1 MITQKHK
8 KTKSFC
14 VKYQKN
20 SESSCRIDLVK
31 NCWYNKNME
40 IKEVIKRDSSLGDI
54 IKAYFYKKNASK
66 WILQRAKKF
75 DALSYFLIKK
85 RLKSIKYQF
94 LEEFD
99 TNAASYSPTEHRIGI
114 FGHDNIT
121 LDTIL
126 HEMLHACSN
135 NEDEFLGFN
144 INDTTFGLMGRYNNY
159 MLDDNINC
167 FFKVDFGKAIN
178 EAATEFFTYDI
189 LHSKNKEYP
198 QDSIYTHLVNI
209 FAIFCTREK
218 DGKVA
223 IDSNIKNKLFEFY
236 MKGKYNNFVDY
247 LSNIYN
253 SPKSQVQMLM
263 FQFDKVLELIKE
275 ESPLNFD
282 MLIRCYNT
290 LYEMQYNRFA
300 AKHQNATLDD
310 FLNSSEIK
318 EMVELLPSRTSYNV
332 NKIAK
337 EMFIKKFKNYQFG
350 VNETNGLSSFVMNYC
365 FDKKIN
371 NFDTRANSATD
382 LLSLSNAETFDKN
395 YKMAMKEFDDYEKLS
410 ALLFF
415 SSSEYL
421 QTPDSQKIYNTA
433 ILHDLIERGKPENE
447 NYKNDFMFYIL
458 NLPKLKNDY
467 LYYSVSPDELLD
479 YIKNDTTR
487 LKINKKNVQS
497 DSKLKDYL
505 KISKKYDEVLEDTQE
520 QEDLE
525 KRKWLQIL

>member
-1 MITQKHK
+1 
-8 KTKSFC
+8 
-14 VKYQKN
+14 
-20 SESSCRIDLVK
+20 
-31 NCWYNKNME
+31 ME
-40 IKEVIKRDSSLGDI
+40 DEVKRDPTLGDI
-54 IKAYFYKKNASK
+54 IKTYFYKKNASK
-66 WILQRAKKF
+66 WIFERAKNL
-75 DALSYFLIKK
+75 DVLSYFLTKG
-85 RLKSIKYQF
+85 RLTSLKYQF
-94 LEEFD
+94 LKD
-99 TNAASYSPTEHRIGI
+99 YGQNAAKYSPDTHRVFIYGQE
-114 FGHDNIT
+114 NIEQN
-121 LDTIL
+121 TIL
-126 HEMLHACSN
+126 HETLHACSN
-135 NEDEFLGFN
+135 NEYKFSQFN
-144 INDTTFGLMGRYNNY
+144 KNDTTIGLKGRYNNY
-159 MLDDNINC
+159 LANDYING
-167 FFKVDFGKAIN
+167 FLRVDFGDAIN

-209 FAIFCTREK
+209 FAIFCMREK

-236 MKGKYNNFVDY
+236 MKGEYNKFVEY
-247 LSNIYN
+247 LSNTYH
-253 SPKSQVQMLM
+253 SPKSQVEMLM

-275 ESPLNFD
+275 ESSLNFD

-290 LYEMQYNRFA
+290 LYEMQHNRFA

-318 EMVELLPSRTSYNV
+318 EMVELLSSRTSYNV
-332 NKIAK
+332 NRIAK
-337 EMFIKKFKNYQFG
+337 EIFIKKFKNYQFG

-371 NFDTRANSATD
+371 NFDTRANYATD

-395 YKMAMKEFDDYEKLS
+395 YRMAMKEFDDYEKLS

-421 QTPDSQKIYNTA
+421 QTPDSHKIYNTA

-458 NLPKLKNDY
+458 NLPKLKDDC
-467 LYYSVSPDELLD
+467 LYFSFSPDELLD

-505 KISKKYDEVLEDTQE
+505 KISKKYGQVLEDTQE

-525 KRKWLQIL
+525 KRKWPQIL